1 MAPCGC
7 TRVQLEKQMT
17 VLENR
22 VDKAIQRLCG
32 RQAETGRLRDSI
44 DGLRKERLSL
54 NEALA
59 KLEAALAA
67 QRAEAARLLRISQA
81 NCVGRDKVALP
92 SSVNC
97 YICCICQLSC
107 GQLICL
113 LPHTQ
118 SMLAMRLLQALEISR
133 SHTTLLLLLRVPTC
147 KLLDDD
153 QVFAAMN
160 SRCGMID
167 AGFGEHSRHKAGRRQ
182 GGGQR

>member
-1 MAPCGC
+1 MNALLRLHVLRGHM
-7 TRVQLEKQMT
+7 QLEKQMT

-81 NCVGRDKVALP
+81 DCVGRDKVAMAPP
-92 SSVNC
+92 S
-97 YICCICQLSC
+97 CCHTMSGCIC
-107 GQLICL
+107 GQLSGQ
-113 LPHTQ
+113 LPSYRLHALCTCHAFACSLSRDFLKPHDPAAASMQ
-118 SMLAMRLLQALEISR
+118 SPVVKHIR
-133 SHTTLLLLLRVPTC
+133 
-147 KLLDDD
+147 
-153 QVFAAMN
+153 
-160 SRCGMID
+160 
-167 AGFGEHSRHKAGRRQ
+167 
-182 GGGQR
+182 

>member
-1 MAPCGC
+1 MLTMCKAPSGDVCNVVLKMVRRGEKDVNALV
-7 TRVQLEKQMT
+7 RLHMLHVRMQLEKQMT

-81 NCVGRDKVALP
+81 DCVGRDKVAVALP
-92 SSVNC
+92 SC
-97 YICCICQLSC
+97 
-107 GQLICL
+107 
-113 LPHTQ
+113 
-118 SMLAMRLLQALEISR
+118 
-133 SHTTLLLLLRVPTC
+133 
-147 KLLDDD
+147 
-153 QVFAAMN
+153 
-160 SRCGMID
+160 
-167 AGFGEHSRHKAGRRQ
+167 
-182 GGGQR
+182 

>member
-1 MAPCGC
+1 MNALLRLHVLRGHM
-7 TRVQLEKQMT
+7 QLEKQMT

-81 NCVGRDKVALP
+81 DCVGRDKVATAPP
-92 SSVNC
+92 SC
-97 YICCICQLSC
+97 
-107 GQLICL
+107 
-113 LPHTQ
+113 
-118 SMLAMRLLQALEISR
+118 
-133 SHTTLLLLLRVPTC
+133 
-147 KLLDDD
+147 
-153 QVFAAMN
+153 
-160 SRCGMID
+160 
-167 AGFGEHSRHKAGRRQ
+167 
-182 GGGQR
+182 